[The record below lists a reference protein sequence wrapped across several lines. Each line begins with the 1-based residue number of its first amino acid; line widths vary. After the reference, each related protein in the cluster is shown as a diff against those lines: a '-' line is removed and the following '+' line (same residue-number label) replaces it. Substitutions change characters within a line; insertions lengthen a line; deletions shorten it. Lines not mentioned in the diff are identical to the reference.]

1 MGTLGPLLAQSIARN
16 VGGHAS
22 RSELDRLSEPIKKL
36 INRYPM
42 ARQWLEA
49 GLSHNSFPSNNITP
63 EQKGLF
69 VKKLV
74 R

>member
-1 MGTLGPLLAQSIARN
+1 METLGPLLAQSLARN
-16 VGGHAS
+16 IGGHAS

-42 ARQWLEA
+42 ARQWLGA
-49 GLSHNSFPSNNITP
+49 GLSHGSFPSDKVTA
-63 EQKGLF
+63 EQKSLF